1 MYWKTPL
8 NMKNKRPREEASIER
23 PRKGPFG
30 AVKIEQGTVDEAN
43 IFKFRILL
51 PNATTLDLKLS
62 ELRTEMSIEEFID
75 VVRKEYFTVAKQ
87 RNSTEPKR
95 RIINWKY
102 PDLHFT
108 DGNLR
113 KMRIKVN
120 FRDFVHTKWNF
131 LWLHDGSAE
140 PELYEDMWD
149 LTPDTDLLKELPDDY
164 TLETALADLIDN
176 SLQALWSNERGERR
190 LISVE
195 LHPDRISIFDSGPG
209 MDGAGGNLVKW
220 GKMGASL
227 HRSARG
233 QAIGGKPP
241 YLMPFFGMFG
251 YGGPVATMCLGRR
264 AVVSSKT
271 KSCNKV
277 FTLHLER
284 EALVSASSSENCWKT
299 KGGIRDPSE
308 DEKMSSD
315 HGSFTKVEIF
325 EPKMKDLDI
334 KHFRCKLKDIYFPY
348 IQCDEMSGK
357 TSRPVEFQVNGEDLA
372 GIQGGEVA
380 TTNLHSCN
388 GPNFTLQLHLRI
400 NQDPSSIPRQ
410 SGRVFLEANARLKC
424 VYFPIVEGEESIKRI
439 IDTLDEDGC
448 GIGES
453 FEGFSRVSIRRLG
466 RLLPDA
472 RWALLPF
479 MEPKQGKGEKSHML
493 KRCCSRVKCFIETDA
508 GFNPTPHK
516 TDLAQHHPYTKALK
530 NFGNRATEN
539 EKEVRIEIF
548 RDGNNLAPSQLE
560 KQYND
565 WISEMHD
572 RYDEE
577 IDGGLDEP
585 TLVVVSSKIKKLGIT
600 SDVLRV
606 HKKIQRK
613 GTCWTAGQKI
623 KVLKGACMGCHKTNV
638 FATLEYIILEGL
650 PGDVCGDGRLVCRPL
665 GLPETRSCHILNKD
679 ENKIIDIRDSLVL
692 PIRVIDSEKWIPVD
706 DIEWEKKLET
716 YNQKLPSAIELLS
729 DKDCH
734 KLEIEGGFPTVV
746 RAGDEPP
753 ENIVAVVRPKSFD
766 SKGNYK
772 RLDQKFIV
780 RDNLDM
786 ILKVTFRVGDEY
798 VGESDHIYSV
808 IIPPSSHQGLHGLY
822 VFPVKSKQPLL
833 FQKAGF
839 YTFSF
844 ALKEPKDVQFEQVVQ
859 VQASAEIGTWKVL
872 SPKQDSL
879 YTVRVGSSFE
889 PLCVACYDRYDNC
902 ILFSAVPKLT
912 IKLCSPNTI
921 LAQVC
926 RPKVSVTTD
935 KSTIKIK
942 EIVFR
947 SNKLDAIRPNYE
959 ATLNVSTLDGAFSV
973 AFPCRV
979 LPGTPKRIT
988 ESPLKLRTE
997 LRPGEI
1003 IEDLALEVLDEY
1015 GNHAKE
1021 GENISLRVDGFSF
1034 QDGSSIVTEKGIDC
1048 IKKVDADGLVD
1059 LSNILKVS
1067 KGYGKDVFL
1076 YVISEEEVIFKL
1088 QFQTEIRE
1096 LRAVQKLFKNCKA
1109 GSQLENIVF
1118 EITDTQGKVDE
1129 NINDEEKH
1137 GQFHTLKIKSKSFD
1151 IDDSVRYSFRHG
1163 RCIIRSI
1170 PLPNIEGILSF
1181 SASHSRYPELNLDI
1195 EVHVQNAS
1203 PKNSNY
1209 TRNHEGVGNSV
1220 LSSQSSR
1227 ENLRILPISPSLN
1240 ISSFTQRD
1248 SSPENSNKY
1257 VLPINFS
1264 PLQNPRFDRGNLR
1277 NEISDI
1283 LPIEVSAPQDVANSA
1298 GFAFICPKEL
1308 EDDLANCGMTIN
1320 DHERKLEMLHFR
1332 WLHIQRNISDLQDSV
1347 DRDLCISPSMSGK
1360 VLTQRQ
1366 IESKCQTPAALICK
1380 LDEVS
1385 FESSPGDIL
1394 GIVALLGTVQSIE
1407 LSRMLAQYIGE
1418 DKMLAVVCKNYA
1430 AAYNLETTLG
1440 QYVRGG
1446 YLALCLEDI
1455 RITIREPSVDP
1466 LELMPLKM
1474 PSLPNGIIPQGF
1486 LGYAVNMINI
1496 DASYLQW
1503 RTTSG
1508 HGLRETL
1515 FYRLFGELQVYK
1527 DRECMMNARSCIQD
1541 GAVSLDGG
1549 IIRGNGLLSL
1559 GHWEPDI
1566 LFPVENEAM
1575 PNTPQSSQ
1583 DIRLLEAKKLEL
1595 IEISKQ
1601 IDEGNKFLERER
1613 EKFLISRDRYNNYHL
1628 SRKKLA

>member
-8 NMKNKRPREEASIER
+8 NKKNKRPREEASIER
-23 PRKGPFG
+23 PKKGPFG

-195 LHPDRISIFDSGPG
+195 LHRDRISIFDSGPG

-227 HRSARG
+227 HRSVRG

-325 EPKMKDLDI
+325 EPKMKALDI

-448 GIGES
+448 GIRES

-613 GTCWTAGQKI
+613 GKCWTAGQKI

-716 YNQKLPSAIELLS
+716 YNQKLPSTIELLS

-822 VFPVKSKQPLL
+822 VFPVKSKHPLL
-833 FQKAGF
+833 LQKAGF

-859 VQASAEIGTWKVL
+859 VQVSAEIGTWKVL

-889 PLCVACYDRYDNC
+889 PLCVACYDRYGNC

-912 IKLCSPNTI
+912 IKLSSPNTI

-942 EIVFR
+942 EIVLR

-988 ESPLKLRTE
+988 ERPLKLRTE

-1015 GNHAKE
+1015 GNHARE

-1034 QDGSSIVTEKGIDC
+1034 QDGSNIVTEKGLKRKIC
-1048 IKKVDADGLVD
+1048 LVDADGLVD

-1195 EVHVQNAS
+1195 E
-1203 PKNSNY
+1203 
-1209 TRNHEGVGNSV
+1209 
-1220 LSSQSSR
+1220 
-1227 ENLRILPISPSLN
+1227 
-1240 ISSFTQRD
+1240 
-1248 SSPENSNKY
+1248 
-1257 VLPINFS
+1257 
-1264 PLQNPRFDRGNLR
+1264 
-1277 NEISDI
+1277 
-1283 LPIEVSAPQDVANSA
+1283 
-1298 GFAFICPKEL
+1298 EL

-1347 DRDLCISPSMSGK
+1347 DGDLCISPSMSGK

-1366 IESKCQTPAALICK
+1366 IESKCQTPAAVICK

-1385 FESSPGDIL
+1385 FKSSPGDIL

-1583 DIRLLEAKKLEL
+1583 AIRLLEAKKLEL

-1601 IDEGNKFLERER
+1601 IDEGNKFLESER